1 MSVLKN
7 ISLPSLP
14 WISRVGVID
23 NAKENVLYDRYSKE
37 LKIKTPSPEQ
47 LIGNLSGGNQQ
58 KCCLAKWL
66 ALNPKVIIMD
76 EPTRGIDVGVKSEI
90 HDIIDDLTR
99 QGIAVIMISSELPE
113 IIGASDRIIVLYEGE
128 KMGEF
133 DSRFDEITQETLMH
147 AASGFK
153 KDSEEIAG

>member
-1 MSVLKN
+1 
-7 ISLPSLP
+7 
-14 WISRVGVID
+14 
-23 NAKENVLYDRYSKE
+23 
-37 LKIKTPSPEQ
+37 
-47 LIGNLSGGNQQ
+47 
-58 KCCLAKWL
+58 
-66 ALNPKVIIMD
+66 MD